1 MHPLA
6 NFLLVL
12 VSCATS
18 ASAFPFT
25 PDAKRAITSPTY
37 DLGAAAGVAGRD
49 ASFDYVVV
57 GGGTA
62 GLTIAARLAED
73 PSITVAVIE
82 AGGFYEVDNG
92 NISVIPGESSFFTG
106 TSPEDINPKIDWG
119 FVTEPQAVGTPG
131 SIAFGMC

>member
-6 NFLLVL
+6 NLLLVL
-12 VSCATS
+12 VSYTTS

-25 PDAKRAITSPTY
+25 SEAKRAITSPTY

-106 TSPEDINPKIDWG
+106 TSPEDTNPKIDWG
-119 FVTEPQAVGTPG
+119 FVTEPQAVGTTG